1 MTPQSAFVTF
11 KNPFA
16 AFLAK
21 NMMKVIKKDKIE
33 NKPKIFEK
41 DIYFGKV
48 GFPSDTNYFN
58 FGMASIERI
67 VNMVLA
73 ALIVYFWAYAFFTGM
88 FGMYQMLQNRNL
100 LILPTE
106 KCQAIWNEYSGR
118 EFQFLDN
125 SKREYRF
132 LKNSTYGISPN
143 VIAYDVP
150 TLQKLRG
157 EYTCYCDF
165 LSKKTSLDFVDVE
178 SIFDP

>member
-1 MTPQSAFVTF
+1 MRRDEKCVRKFVI
-11 KNPFA
+11 A
-16 AFLAK
+16 VLAFLL
-21 NMMKVIKKDKIE
+21 ICIL
-33 NKPKIFEK
+33 F
-41 DIYFGKV
+41 
-48 GFPSDTNYFN
+48 
-58 FGMASIERI
+58 
-67 VNMVLA
+67 VLTF
-73 ALIVYFWAYAFFTGM
+73 Y
-88 FGMYQMLQNRNL
+88 MYQMLQNRNL